1 MIFTIL
7 IFVDSTV
14 NNLGVVFLLLFLK
27 NESSVIIG
35 AYVEV
40 PKFLIFSPFSPT

>member
-27 NESSVIIG
+27 NESVIIG